1 MPCPAPGDLPDPGNE
16 PMLLTS
22 PALVSGFF
30 TISATWEA
38 LEGIML
44 NEISQTQIDKYYM
57 IALICGV
64 KIV

>member
-1 MPCPAPGDLPDPGNE
+1 MSLK
-16 PMLLTS
+16 S